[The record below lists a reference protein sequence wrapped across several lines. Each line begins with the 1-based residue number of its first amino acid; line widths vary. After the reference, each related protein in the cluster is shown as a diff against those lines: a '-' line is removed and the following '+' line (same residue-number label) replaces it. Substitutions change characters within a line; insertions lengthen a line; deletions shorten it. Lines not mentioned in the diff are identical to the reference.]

1 MLFKSWWVDLW
12 FCLCSS
18 SWNVRCITARQL
30 NTRSNRLQSKQMNM
44 NRTIANATEGN
55 GIEYAVEYIF
65 AVAEMSV
72 RCVMHN
78 SHAYAPVQR
87 EYVTCGCVQIYSTEN
102 RKWLKYN
109 MQQVAPILHSLC
121 YSLSIARDVL
131 DWLQWVSEPW
141 ALLRTTSVC
150 TIPLNVVFVC
160 DFANTQNV
168 SGMAGAAAPSFDG
181 ELLWYWDENKIGK
194 SVESHILQ
202 CTLYYTIIYSIELYM
217 YEYMHIAIFIC
228 LLKRLFVARCLCTVS
243 CLFIFF
249 VSISMCSFGL
259 VSMPEVGILS
269 NIRRPSDE

>member
-1 MLFKSWWVDLW
+1 MHLYILMLFKSWWVDLW

-44 NRTIANATEGN
+44 DRTIANATEGN
-55 GIEYAVEYIF
+55 WIECAVEYIF

-131 DWLQWVSEPW
+131 DWLQWVCEPW
-141 ALLRTTSVC
+141 ALGIATYY
-150 TIPLNVVFVC
+150 
-160 DFANTQNV
+160 V
-168 SGMAGAAAPSFDG
+168 SMH
-181 ELLWYWDENKIGK
+181 Y
-194 SVESHILQ
+194 SVERCFCLWFR
-202 CTLYYTIIYSIELYM
+202 
-217 YEYMHIAIFIC
+217 EYQEC
-228 LLKRLFVARCLCTVS
+228 VWYGWRCCTV
-243 CLFIFF
+243 
-249 VSISMCSFGL
+249 VWRRAVM
-259 VSMPEVGILS
+259 ILGW
-269 NIRRPSDE
+269 E